1 MIWFERLGSLDATF
15 LHLEDRV
22 AHMHVGGV
30 AVFEGPTP
38 DYRDLLALI
47 ESRIEAVPRYR
58 QRLAFVPLSQGRP
71 VWVDDAHF
79 DPEYHVRH
87 TALPAPG
94 GEAELKKLAGRLL
107 SQQLDRDKPLWEL
120 WFVEG
125 LGDGRFAVISK
136 THHCMVDGISG
147 VGLLT
152 VLLDIGPE
160 SDPVEE
166 QPWSPTAE
174 PGVARKVL
182 GTWSGLAADL
192 STQAHRVG
200 SALAHPVD
208 AGRDVVG
215 LVAGT
220 ARLGRALTAT
230 PQSPIDGSIGPHRT
244 WAFSSASFDDVRAVR
259 AECGGTVND
268 IVLTAVTAGYAALL
282 RHRSEDLDRAVVR
295 TLVPV
300 STRPTSGAG
309 VPDNRV
315 SLMLLELPV
324 GVADHLDRLRVIQG
338 RMTELKA
345 SHMVEVGELA
355 TTLGDLAPPMVI
367 GPASRWLVG
376 LLRRV
381 PQRSVNTVT
390 TNVPGPQFPLY
401 CLGREMLSYLPYV
414 PITHGLRVG
423 TAILSYNGRL
433 FFGVTGDAATT
444 PDVDVLADA
453 TAAAVGEMRDQVGA
467 TATR

>member
-1 MIWFERLGSLDATF
+1 M
-15 LHLEDRV
+15 
-22 AHMHVGGV
+22 
-30 AVFEGPTP
+30 
-38 DYRDLLALI
+38 
-47 ESRIEAVPRYR
+47 
-58 QRLAFVPLSQGRP
+58 
-71 VWVDDAHF
+71 
-79 DPEYHVRH
+79 
-87 TALPAPG
+87 
-94 GEAELKKLAGRLL
+94 
-107 SQQLDRDKPLWEL
+107 
-120 WFVEG
+120 
-125 LGDGRFAVISK
+125 
-136 THHCMVDGISG
+136 
-147 VGLLT
+147 
-152 VLLDIGPE
+152 
-160 SDPVEE
+160 
-166 QPWSPTAE
+166 
-174 PGVARKVL
+174 
-182 GTWSGLAADL
+182 
-192 STQAHRVG
+192 
-200 SALAHPVD
+200 
-208 AGRDVVG
+208 
-215 LVAGT
+215 
-220 ARLGRALTAT
+220 
-230 PQSPIDGSIGPHRT
+230 
-244 WAFSSASFDDVRAVR
+244 
-259 AECGGTVND
+259 
-268 IVLTAVTAGYAALL
+268 
-282 RHRSEDLDRAVVR
+282 VR

-467 TATR
+467 TSTR

>member
-1 MIWFERLGSLDATF
+1 M
-15 LHLEDRV
+15 
-22 AHMHVGGV
+22 
-30 AVFEGPTP
+30 PTNKN
-38 DYRDLLALI
+38 A
-47 ESRIEAVPRYR
+47 SFRYR
-58 QRLAFVPLSQGRP
+58 VLNHCFTNRGHRKWTLDELVREVSNHLQIEFGTDSGVSMRTLQGDINVMRSPRP
-71 VWVDDAHF
+71 
-79 DPEYHVRH
+79 R
-87 TALPAPG
+87 
-94 GEAELKKLAGRLL
+94 AGR
-107 SQQLDRDKPLWEL
+107 
-120 WFVEG
+120 
-125 LGDGRFAVISK
+125 A
-136 THHCMVDGISG
+136 
-147 VGLLT
+147 
-152 VLLDIGPE
+152 
-160 SDPVEE
+160 
-166 QPWSPTAE
+166 
-174 PGVARKVL
+174 
-182 GTWSGLAADL
+182 
-192 STQAHRVG
+192 
-200 SALAHPVD
+200 
-208 AGRDVVG
+208 
-215 LVAGT
+215 
-220 ARLGRALTAT
+220 
-230 PQSPIDGSIGPHRT
+230 PIDGSIGPHRT

-295 TLVPV
+295 TWVPV
-300 STRPTSGAG
+300 SPRPTRGAG
-309 VPDNRV
+309 VPDKRV
-315 SLMLLELPV
+315 SLMRLELPV
-324 GVADHLDRLRVIQG
+324 GVADHIDRLRVIQG

-453 TAAAVGEMRDQVGA
+453 TAAAVGEMRDQVGT